1 MADPFTGEIRAFAF
15 NFAPYNWATCSG
27 TTINIP
33 QNSALYA
40 IIGTTYGGDGVNT
53 FALPKLQGRV
63 TMGTGTGAGLTPRIL
78 GVTAGTAGVTLTSSS
93 QLPPHQ
99 HSVNVQIPANP
110 SAAGQT
116 GAPSATVVPSAE
128 STPLIL
134 FNNAT
139 VPTSVLM
146 PGAVQAAGSASPT
159 PHENRQPYLVLNYCI
174 CLYGEWPSRP

>member
-15 NFAPYNWATCSG
+15 NFPPYDWARCSG
-27 TTINIP
+27 TIINIA
-33 QNSALYA
+33 QNQALYA
-40 IIGTTYGGDGVNT
+40 IIGNIYGGTVNAT
-53 FALPKLQGRV
+53 FALPNLQGRV
-63 TMGTGTGAGLTPRIL
+63 IMGAGNGAGLTPRTL
-78 GVTAGTAGVTLTSSS
+78 GVTAGTAGVTLASS

-99 HSVNVQIPANP
+99 HNVNVQIPANP
-110 SAAGQT
+110 AAAGQT

-134 FNNAT
+134 FSNAT
-139 VPTSVLM
+139 PPTSVLM
-146 PGAVQAAGSASPT
+146 PGVVQPAGSASPT